1 MSTASLRREMTVRH
15 TDVMAVTW
23 LHSWCSGR
31 TVHTCAKLLVRHPC
45 VIAAAAHVS
54 DGTGSP
60 CSHVRGTTA
69 NGRTITTPA
78 LSAVMSIDGWIAG
91 RLPRAS
97 RPLKH
102 RHVTGAACPTSTA
115 SSRPVSTSHIC

>member
-45 VIAAAAHVS
+45 VIAAAAHRERCERRHRQHVQPRQRHDGERSYHHNAGLVS
-54 DGTGSP
+54 CDEHRRLDRRTAAAG
-60 CSHVRGTTA
+60 VTTVEA
-69 NGRTITTPA
+69 
-78 LSAVMSIDGWIAG
+78 
-91 RLPRAS
+91 
-97 RPLKH
+97 
-102 RHVTGAACPTSTA
+102 
-115 SSRPVSTSHIC
+115 